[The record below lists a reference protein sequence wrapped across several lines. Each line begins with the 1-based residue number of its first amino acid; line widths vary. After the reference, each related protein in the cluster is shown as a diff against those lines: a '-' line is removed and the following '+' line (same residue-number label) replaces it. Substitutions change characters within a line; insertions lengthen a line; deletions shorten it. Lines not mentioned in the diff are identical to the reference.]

1 MWCQMPFAKIWRIAR
16 DYALMTVGALC
27 IALSIDLFLVPNNVI
42 AGGVTGVSII
52 LNSLVG
58 TPVGLVILLLNVPLF
73 IVGWRALGGLIFG
86 VRTVFAVVVLSL
98 AVDALAP
105 LLRPVTTQPLLFIL
119 YGGVLDGLGTGL
131 IFRGLGT
138 SGGIDIV
145 ARLLERWR
153 GVRPGRTLLALNAL
167 TYAGAFFIYGAE
179 PVLFALLAS
188 FISSRA
194 VNVVLEGGVTA
205 RQALIVTARPAEITA
220 AVLQDLA
227 RGITVLEGKG
237 GYTHQDRAILLCVV
251 LRSELSFLK
260 QIIARADPDAF
271 VIVGEVAEV
280 LGEGFGAGTA
290 RRAREGDKV
299 TR

>member
-1 MWCQMPFAKIWRIAR
+1 MRLAKALPIVR
-16 DYALMTVGALC
+16 DYVLMTTGALC
-27 IALSIDLFLVPNNVI
+27 IAVSINLFLAPNNVI
-42 AGGVTGVSII
+42 AGGVTGVAII

-58 TPVGLVILLLNVPLF
+58 SPIGLMILLLNIPLF
-73 IVGWRALGGLIFG
+73 IVGWRALGGLVFG
-86 VRTVFAVVVLSL
+86 VRTVFAVVVLSF
-98 AVDALAP
+98 AIDALAP
-105 LLRPVTTQPLLFIL
+105 LLTPVTTQPLLFIL
-119 YGGVLDGLGTGL
+119 YGGLLDGLGTGL

-153 GVRPGRTLLALNAL
+153 GVAPGRSLLAMNAL

-194 VNVVLEGGVTA
+194 VNVVLEGSMSA

-220 AVLQDLA
+220 AVLHDLA
-227 RGITVLEGKG
+227 RGVTVLEGRG
-237 GYTHQDRAILLCVV
+237 GYTRQERAILLCVV

-260 QIIARADPDAF
+260 QIIATADPDAF

-280 LGEGFGAGTA
+280 LGEGFGAGTV
-290 RRAREGDKV
+290 RRAKNEEELRIEN
-299 TR
+299 